1 MAMSW
6 RGWTAFVALGIIWG
20 LPYFFIKVAM
30 QEVSPFTLAFSRV
43 VLATMIL
50 LPIAWRRGALRSLAE
65 HKAAIVAFG
74 LIEFAIPFSMI
85 SLGERWIS
93 SSVTGILIAMVP
105 LSIALIQRFFGIREA
120 LGAWRVVGLTIGFIG
135 VAALLGTGAISGA
148 LGWAGVGCMLVS
160 TICYA
165 VGPLIIQRHL
175 SGLDSI
181 GPLAA
186 SLGVASIILLIPAT
200 LEFPSSLP
208 TANALVSI
216 AVLGIVCTAIAMLLM
231 FYLVRDAGA
240 SRASVITYINPVVAT
255 LLGVLVLDEHLGIG
269 GFIAFALILL
279 GSWLATRG
287 KTSRTKTS
295 SEATVNA

>member
-1 MAMSW
+1 MTW
-6 RGWTAFVALGIIWG
+6 RGWVVFAALGIIWG
-20 LPYFFIKVAM
+20 LPYFFIKVAV
-30 QEVSPFTLAFSRV
+30 QEVSPFALAFVRV
-43 VLATMIL
+43 LLAALIL
-50 LPIAWRRGALRSLAE
+50 MPIAWRRGALRSLAK
-65 HKAAIVAFG
+65 HKAPIVAFG
-74 LIEFAIPFSMI
+74 LIEFAIPFSLI

-120 LGAWRVVGLTIGFIG
+120 LGGWRIAGLVVGFVG
-135 VAALLGTGAISGA
+135 VAALLGTGPISGV

-160 TICYA
+160 TLCYA

-175 SGLDSI
+175 HGLDSI

-186 SLGVASIILLIPAT
+186 SLGVASAILLIPAA
-200 LEFPSSLP
+200 LEIPSSLP
-208 TANALVSI
+208 SANALASI
-216 AVLGIVCTAIAMLLM
+216 AVLGILCTAIAMLLM
-231 FYLVRDAGA
+231 FYLVRHAGA

-287 KTSRTKTS
+287 AVTRS
-295 SEATVNA
+295 SSPREAAVKA

>member
-1 MAMSW
+1 VTW
-6 RGWTAFVALGIIWG
+6 RGWVVFAALGIIWG
-20 LPYFFIKVAM
+20 LPYFFIKVAV
-30 QEVSPFTLAFSRV
+30 QEVSPFALAFVRV
-43 VLATMIL
+43 LLAALIL
-50 LPIAWRRGALRSLAE
+50 MPIAWRRGALRSLAQ
-65 HKAAIVAFG
+65 HKAPIVAFG
-74 LIEFAIPFSMI
+74 LIEFAIPFSLI

-120 LGAWRVVGLTIGFIG
+120 LGGWRIAGLVVGFVG
-135 VAALLGTGAISGA
+135 VAALLGTGPISGV

-160 TICYA
+160 TLCYA

-175 SGLDSI
+175 HGLDSI

-186 SLGVASIILLIPAT
+186 SLGVASAILLIPAA
-200 LEFPSSLP
+200 LEIPSSLP
-208 TANALVSI
+208 SANALASI
-216 AVLGIVCTAIAMLLM
+216 AVLGILCTAVAMLLM
-231 FYLVRDAGA
+231 FYLVHHAGA

-287 KTSRTKTS
+287 AVTRS
-295 SEATVNA
+295 SSPHEAAVKA

>member
-20 LPYFFIKVAM
+20 LPYFFIKVAV